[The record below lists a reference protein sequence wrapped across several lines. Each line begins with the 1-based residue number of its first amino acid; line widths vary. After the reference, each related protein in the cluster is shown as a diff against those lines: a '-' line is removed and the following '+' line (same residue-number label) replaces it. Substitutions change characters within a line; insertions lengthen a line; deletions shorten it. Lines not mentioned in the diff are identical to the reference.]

1 MELPIIKNL
10 HALGTTPLRR
20 DALAIIEAGYEAVL
34 TERVI
39 ESEVEVRGED
49 ICLKD
54 RSICL
59 SDYDRVFFIG
69 IGKCAVDASMVFER
83 ILGER
88 ITDGVVID
96 VKSGIF
102 KRMRSYVGTHPF
114 PSEQNI
120 SVTKEVVTMLRDVNE
135 RDLVLTVISGGGSSL
150 LCLPHDMECETIREI
165 TEALWK
171 RGANITEVNT
181 VRKHISDIQGGQLAK
196 LAYPA
201 TVVSFIFSDVP
212 GNDIGVVAS
221 GPTVRD
227 DTTIEDAERILA
239 TYDVLTQCSLPNCQL
254 IETPKEEKYFS
265 RVMNILLVTN
275 ERALVAMKNKAEEL
289 GYQAEI
295 RDTKLQGIASELGR
309 LLAGDNIP
317 NRSCMLYGG
326 ETTVN
331 INGSGEGGRNQ
342 EFVLSAVETIPSN
355 TVLVAVASDGWDN
368 TDTAGAIGD
377 AGDRERAQAKGISPE
392 HFLLANDSY
401 RFWKIV
407 GGAIMTGRT
416 GINVADFY
424 MVLKGDDRY

>member
-1 MELPIIKNL
+1 MELPVIKNMV
-10 HALGTTPLRR
+10 ALGTTSLRR
-20 DALAIIEAGYEAVL
+20 DALLILEAGYEAVL

-39 ESEVEVRGED
+39 ESEVEMRGED
-49 ICLKD
+49 ICIKGKN
-54 RSICL
+54 ICL
-59 SDYDRVFFIG
+59 SDYDRVFFVG

-83 ILGER
+83 ILGDR

-102 KRMRSYVGTHPF
+102 KRLRSHVGTHPF

-120 SVTKEVVTMLRDVNE
+120 SATKEVVTMLSGVTD
-135 RDLVLTVISGGGSSL
+135 RDLVLAVISGGGSSL
-150 LCLPHDMECETIREI
+150 LCLPHDMACETIRDI
-165 TEALWK
+165 TEALWRK
-171 RGANITEVNT
+171 GADIREVNT

-201 TVVSFIFSDVP
+201 TLVSFIFSDVP

-227 DTTIEDAERILA
+227 DTTVEDAERILA
-239 TYDVLTQCSLPNCQL
+239 KYDVLTQCSLPNCQL
-254 IETPKEEKYFS
+254 VETPKEEKYFS
-265 RVMNILLVTN
+265 RVMNMLLVTN
-275 ERALVAMKNKAEEL
+275 ERALLAMKDKAEEL
-289 GYQAEI
+289 GYRAEV

-309 LLAGDNIP
+309 LLANENVPDKT
-317 NRSCMLYGG
+317 CVLYGG

-331 INGSGEGGRNQ
+331 ISGSGEGGRNQ
-342 EFVLSAVETIPSN
+342 EFVLGAVDTIPSN
-355 TVLVAVASDGWDN
+355 TVIVAAASDGWDN

-377 AGDRERAQAKGISPE
+377 AGDRERASAKGISAE
-392 HFLLANDSY
+392 QFILANDSY
-401 RFWKIV
+401 RFWKII

-424 MVLKGDDRY
+424 MVLRGAD

>member
-1 MELPIIKNL
+1 MELSVIKNID
-10 HALGTTPLRR
+10 ALGTTPLRR
-20 DALAIIEAGYEAVL
+20 DALLILEAGYEAVL

-39 ESEVEVRGED
+39 ESEVEMSGED
-49 ICLKD
+49 ICIKGKN
-54 RSICL
+54 ICL
-59 SDYDRVFFIG
+59 SDYDRVLFVG

-83 ILGER
+83 ILGDR
-88 ITDGVVID
+88 ITDGIVID
-96 VKSGIF
+96 IKSGIF

-114 PSEQNI
+114 PSEENI
-120 SVTKEVVTMLRDVNE
+120 TVTKEVVAMLSGVTD

-150 LCLPHDMECETIREI
+150 LCLPHDIACETIREI

-227 DTTIEDAERILA
+227 TTTIEDAERILA
-239 TYDVLTQCSLPNCQL
+239 KYDVLTQCSLPNCEL
-254 IETPKEEKYFS
+254 VETPKDEKYFTK
-265 RVMNILLVTN
+265 VINVLLVTN
-275 ERALVAMKNKAEEL
+275 ERALTAMKEKSEEL

-295 RDTKLQGIASELGR
+295 HDMQLQGVASELGR
-309 LLAGDNIP
+309 ILASEPIP
-317 NRSCMLYGG
+317 KRSCVLYGG

-331 INGSGEGGRNQ
+331 ISGGGEGGRNQ
-342 EFVLSAVETIPSN
+342 EFVLGAVNTIPEN
-355 TVLVAVASDGWDN
+355 TVIVAAASDGWDN

-377 AGDRERAQAKGISPE
+377 AGDRERARAKGLSAE
-392 HFLLANDSY
+392 RFLLANDSY
-401 RFWKIV
+401 RFWKLV

-424 MVLKGDDRY
+424 MVLRGE

>member
-1 MELPIIKNL
+1 MELPVIKNL
-10 HALGTTPLRR
+10 DALGTTPLRR
-20 DALAIIEAGYEAVL
+20 DALHILEAGYEAVL
-34 TERVI
+34 TDRVI
-39 ESEVEVRGED
+39 ESEVEMRGED
-49 ICLKD
+49 ICIKGKN
-54 RSICL
+54 ICL
-59 SDYDRVFFIG
+59 SDYERVFFIG

-83 ILGER
+83 ILGDR

-102 KRMRSYVGTHPF
+102 KRMRSHVGTHPF
-114 PSEQNI
+114 PSEENI
-120 SVTKEVVTMLRDVNE
+120 SATKEVVAMLGDITD

-150 LCLPHDMECETIREI
+150 LCLPHDMACETIREI

-171 RGANITEVNT
+171 RGADITEVNT

-196 LAYPA
+196 LAYPG

-212 GNDIGVVAS
+212 GNDMGVVAS

-239 TYDVLTQCSLPNCQL
+239 KYDVLTQCALPNCQL

-275 ERALVAMKNKAEEL
+275 ERALLAMKDKAEEL
-289 GYQAEI
+289 GYHAEV
-295 RDTKLQGIASELGR
+295 RDMKLQGIASELGR
-309 LLAGDNIP
+309 LLANDDIP
-317 NRSCMLYGG
+317 NKSCVLYGG

-331 INGSGEGGRNQ
+331 ITGSGEGGRNQ
-342 EFVLSAVETIPSN
+342 EFVLGAVDTIPRD
-355 TVLVAVASDGWDN
+355 TVIVAAASDGWDN
-368 TDTAGAIGD
+368 TDIAGAIGD
-377 AGDRERAQAKGISPE
+377 AGDRERASAKGISAE
-392 HFLLANDSY
+392 QFLLANDSY
-401 RFWKIV
+401 RFWKII

-424 MVLKGDDRY
+424 MVLRGGD